1 MGRAVSLDHES
12 GALRNIL
19 RIVLFALLLAGATG
33 LLSSCATDD
42 PDSIDPKPWNPPQD
56 WEGPFPS
63 TMNQG
68 R

>member
-1 MGRAVSLDHES
+1 MKNR
-12 GALRNIL
+12 L
-19 RIVLFALLLAGATG
+19 RILLFALLLAGATG

-42 PDSIDPKPWNPPQD
+42 PNGVDTKPWNQPQG

-63 TMNQG
+63 NINNG

>member
-1 MGRAVSLDHES
+1 MK
-12 GALRNIL
+12 NIL
-19 RIVLFALLLAGATG
+19 RTVLLALLLAGATG

-42 PDSIDPKPWNPPQD
+42 PDSMDTKPWNAPQG

-63 TMNQG
+63 NMNQG

>member
-1 MGRAVSLDHES
+1 MKNT
-12 GALRNIL
+12 LRVI
-19 RIVLFALLLAGATG
+19 LFALLLAGATG

-42 PDSIDPKPWNPPQD
+42 PNSVSQRPWDGPQS

-63 TMNQG
+63 TINQG

>member
-1 MGRAVSLDHES
+1 MK
-12 GALRNIL
+12 NTL
-19 RIVLFALLLAGATG
+19 RIFLFALLLAGATG

-42 PDSIDPKPWNPPQD
+42 PNNASAKPWNQAQP

-63 TMNQG
+63 NINQG

>member
-1 MGRAVSLDHES
+1 MK
-12 GALRNIL
+12 NIL
-19 RIVLFALLLAGATG
+19 RTILIALLLAAATG

-42 PDSIDPKPWNPPQD
+42 PSNIDTKPWNLPQD

-63 TMNQG
+63 NMNQG